1 MALGEDRPI
10 NQWNIIE
17 NNITFPTNGTGTWTF
32 TGKKKKKKKK
42 RKKWKKG
49 GRKTQISYL
58 NIKLNSK
65 QFMDVNVN
73 YKH

>member
-1 MALGEDRPI
+1 MALELGHS
-10 NQWNIIE
+10 QA
-17 NNITFPTNGTGTWTF
+17 
-32 TGKKKKKKKK
+32 KKK

>member
-17 NNITFPTNGTGTWTF
+17 NNITFQTNGTGSWTF
-32 TGKKKKKKKK
+32 AGKK
-42 RKKWKKG
+42 KKWKKG
-49 GRKTQISYL
+49 GRKTQISHL

-65 QFMDVNVN
+65 WFMDVNVN